1 MNRAQLQPTK
11 VTADASPAAMKGEG
25 YQDGCADID
34 AHVTEV
40 TYRVL
45 F

>member
-1 MNRAQLQPTK
+1 
-11 VTADASPAAMKGEG
+11 MKGEG